1 LKKNQNKHKLGVIV
15 PYRDRE
21 QHLRKFIPNI
31 TEYLSKNNIDYS
43 IIIVE
48 QKDQRPFNRGK
59 LLNIGFELLQDECDY
74 FTFHDVDMLPLDA
87 DYSYVDKPIHIATQ
101 LSSEDYELQF
111 PSYFGGVTLFNKDD
125 FKTINGYSNEYFGWG
140 FEDDDLLYRC
150 QVKGLPIDSAIYGNE
165 SRVNYC
171 LKFDGNNDY
180 VEIPSTTTL
189 SNLLEKDFTINLVGI
204 PDKIILDENNKK
216 DYDEYF
222 FISRPGFDSGLSFTS
237 FNRYKSEF
245 WQSDEKSVSINSEI
259 SGEHWVN
266 LTVTKK
272 DNTLSFY
279 MNSKLV
285 DSKEIGDS
293 FSYLGKPFYIGCGN
307 PERKNSYFFNGLI
320 ADVGMWNYSF
330 DKTTLNKFF
339 TTKDTYTKHFSK
351 NMVLYYDFKNIVNG
365 RVIDL
370 SGNDN
375 HGFVHG
381 AQQVELDTS
390 MKSSIPVPFRR
401 DGKFLVLGHKNNS
414 WTGMS
419 WVNKETRKNQLRFFN
434 KVRSDLYDMNIDG
447 LNTLRYKISEEENND
462 IGYKRVSVE
471 L

>member
-1 LKKNQNKHKLGVIV
+1 
-15 PYRDRE
+15 
-21 QHLRKFIPNI
+21 
-31 TEYLSKNNIDYS
+31 
-43 IIIVE
+43 
-48 QKDQRPFNRGK
+48 
-59 LLNIGFELLQDECDY
+59 
-74 FTFHDVDMLPLDA
+74 
-87 DYSYVDKPIHIATQ
+87 
-101 LSSEDYELQF
+101 
-111 PSYFGGVTLFNKDD
+111 
-125 FKTINGYSNEYFGWG
+125 
-140 FEDDDLLYRC
+140 
-150 QVKGLPIDSAIYGNE
+150 
-165 SRVNYC
+165 
-171 LKFDGNNDY
+171 
-180 VEIPSTTTL
+180 
-189 SNLLEKDFTINLVGI
+189 
-204 PDKIILDENNKK
+204 
-216 DYDEYF
+216 
-222 FISRPGFDSGLSFTS
+222 
-237 FNRYKSEF
+237 
-245 WQSDEKSVSINSEI
+245 
-259 SGEHWVN
+259 
-266 LTVTKK
+266 
-272 DNTLSFY
+272 